1 MYSAISQNSKIIK
14 TENNKQNSQK
24 IKKKKLSKSI
34 MEEEK
39 KKDPKYKTELCKT
52 YSETGECPYG
62 KKCRFAHG
70 KDELFSKDIG
80 MNYKKIECKSFSEYG
95 FCPYGSRC
103 SFKHD
108 ERELKNFQL
117 PFYYVKLFIFN
128 NLKPLKNRLK
138 IFEEIVENNKKNEIK
153 NKKKNVNSSS
163 TSEIS
168 FDDEN

>member
-14 TENNKQNSQK
+14 TENNKQKSQK

-80 MNYKKIECKSFSEYG
+80 MNYKKIECKSFSELGY
-95 FCPYGSRC
+95 CLYGSRC

-138 IFEEIVENNKKNEIK
+138 IFEEIVENNNKNEIK

>member
-14 TENNKQNSQK
+14 TENNKQKSQK

>member
-14 TENNKQNSQK
+14 TENNKQKSQK

-62 KKCRFAHG
+62 RKCRFAHG
-70 KDELFSKDIG
+70 KEELFLKDNGI
-80 MNYKKIECKSFSEYG
+80 NYKKIECKSFSELG
-95 FCPYGSRC
+95 FCTYGSRC

-108 ERELKNFQL
+108 ERKINNFKL
-117 PFYYVKLFIFN
+117 PFYYVKLFIFH
-128 NLKPLKNRLK
+128 NLKPMKNRLR
-138 IFEEIVENNKKNEIK
+138 IFEEIINNNDKDI
-153 NKKKNVNSSS
+153 NKKKIYSSS

-168 FDDEN
+168 IDE

>member
-14 TENNKQNSQK
+14 TENNKQKSQK

-128 NLKPLKNRLK
+128 NFKPLKNRLK
-138 IFEEIVENNKKNEIK
+138 IFEEIVENNNKNEIK

>member
-1 MYSAISQNSKIIK
+1 
-14 TENNKQNSQK
+14 
-24 IKKKKLSKSI
+24 
-34 MEEEK
+34 
-39 KKDPKYKTELCKT
+39 
-52 YSETGECPYG
+52 
-62 KKCRFAHG
+62 
-70 KDELFSKDIG
+70 

>member
-1 MYSAISQNSKIIK
+1 MFLQNSHDNNRIK
-14 TENNKQNSQK
+14 EENLKKKN
-24 IKKKKLSKSI
+24 IKNQKKKLSKAI

-62 KKCRFAHG
+62 RKCRFAHG
-70 KDELFSKDIG
+70 KEELFLKDNGI
-80 MNYKKIECKSFSEYG
+80 NYKKIECKSFSELG
-95 FCPYGSRC
+95 FCTYGSRC

-117 PFYYVKLFIFN
+117 PFYYVKLFIFH
-128 NLKPLKNRLK
+128 NLKPMKNRLR
-138 IFEEIVENNKKNEIK
+138 IFEEIINNNDKDI
-153 NKKKNVNSSS
+153 NKKKIYSSS

-168 FDDEN
+168 IDE

>member
-14 TENNKQNSQK
+14 TENNKQKSQK

-138 IFEEIVENNKKNEIK
+138 IFEEIVENNNKNEIK